1 MADMRL
7 DLSGFAELSRDLEL
21 LSRAENTRV
30 LREAAKAAADM
41 LRDEVRQSAPR
52 ITGRL
57 VRNIVTGGQRSRYKG
72 EVVSGVYIRGTNAAG
87 TNSDNTL
94 KADDPRNAFYWRFL
108 EKGTSKMASQPFI
121 RPAFDGKA
129 DEAADL
135 ALSKLSQAIDK
146 VLSG

>member
-1 MADMRL
+1 MADMGL
-7 DLSGFAELSRDLEL
+7 DLSGFAELSRDLES

-30 LREAAKAAADM
+30 LREATKAAADM
-41 LRDEVRQSAPR
+41 LRDEVRRSAPVR
-52 ITGRL
+52 TGKL
-57 VRNIVTGGQRSRYKG
+57 ARNIVTGGQRSRYKG

-108 EKGTSKMASQPFI
+108 ENGTSKMAPQPFI

-129 DEAADL
+129 DEA
-135 ALSKLSQAIDK
+135 
-146 VLSG
+146 

>member
-1 MADMRL
+1 M
-7 DLSGFAELSRDLEL
+7 
-21 LSRAENTRV
+21 
-30 LREAAKAAADM
+30 
-41 LRDEVRQSAPR
+41 
-52 ITGRL
+52 
-57 VRNIVTGGQRSRYKG
+57 
-72 EVVSGVYIRGTNAAG
+72 YIRGTNAAG

-94 KADDPRNAFYWRFL
+94 KTDDPRNAFYWRFL
-108 EKGTSKMASQPFI
+108 ENGTSKMAPQPFI

>member
-1 MADMRL
+1 MADMGL

-30 LREAAKAAADM
+30 LREATKAAADM

-52 ITGRL
+52 RTGRL
-57 VRNIVTGGQRSRYKG
+57 VRNIVTGGQRSKG
-72 EVVSGVYIRGTNAAG
+72 RNEVAAGVYVRGTNAAG
-87 TNSDNTL
+87 TNSDSEMKT
-94 KADDPRNAFYWRFL
+94 DDPRNAFYWRFL
-108 EKGTSKMASQPFI
+108 ENGTSKMAPQPFI
-121 RPAFDGKA
+121 RPTFDSKA

>member
-1 MADMRL
+1 MADMGL

-30 LREAAKAAADM
+30 LREATKAAADM

-52 ITGRL
+52 RTGRL
-57 VRNIVTGGQRSRYKG
+57 VRNIVTGGQRSKG
-72 EVVSGVYIRGTNAAG
+72 RNEVAAGVYVRGTNAAG
-87 TNSDNTL
+87 TNSDSEMKT
-94 KADDPRNAFYWRFL
+94 DDPRNAFYWRFL
-108 EKGTSKMASQPFI
+108 ENGTSKMAPQPFI

>member
-1 MADMRL
+1 MADMGL

-30 LREAAKAAADM
+30 LREATKAAADM
-41 LRDEVRQSAPR
+41 LRDEVRQVAPR
-52 ITGRL
+52 RTGRL
-57 VRNIVTGGQRSRYKG
+57 VRNIVTGGQRSKG
-72 EVVSGVYIRGTNAAG
+72 RNEVAAGVYVRGTNAAG
-87 TNSDNTL
+87 TNSDSEMKT
-94 KADDPRNAFYWRFL
+94 DDPRNAFYWRFL
-108 EKGTSKMASQPFI
+108 ENGTSKMAPQPFI
-121 RPAFDGKA
+121 RPAFDSKA

>member
-1 MADMRL
+1 M
-7 DLSGFAELSRDLEL
+7 
-21 LSRAENTRV
+21 
-30 LREAAKAAADM
+30 
-41 LRDEVRQSAPR
+41 
-52 ITGRL
+52 
-57 VRNIVTGGQRSRYKG
+57 
-72 EVVSGVYIRGTNAAG
+72 
-87 TNSDNTL
+87 

-108 EKGTSKMASQPFI
+108 ENGTSKMAPQPFI

>member
-1 MADMRL
+1 MADMGL

-30 LREAAKAAADM
+30 LREATKAAADM
-41 LRDEVRQSAPR
+41 LRDEVRQGAPR
-52 ITGRL
+52 RTGKL
-57 VRNIVTGGQRSRYKG
+57 VRNIVTGGQRSKG
-72 EVVSGVYIRGTNAAG
+72 RNEVAAGVYVRGTNAAG
-87 TNSDNTL
+87 TNSDSEMKT
-94 KADDPRNAFYWRFL
+94 DDPRNAFYWRFL
-108 EKGTSKMASQPFI
+108 ENGTSKMAPQPFI

>member
-7 DLSGFAELSRDLEL
+7 DLSGFAELSRDLES

-94 KADDPRNAFYWRFL
+94 KTDDPCNAFYWRFL
-108 EKGTSKMASQPFI
+108 ENGTSKMAPQPFI
-121 RPAFDGKA
+121 
-129 DEAADL
+129 
-135 ALSKLSQAIDK
+135 
-146 VLSG
+146 